1 MKNELKGM
9 ELKEG
14 KDGMTWWQK
23 KERTRKKQII
33 IAVVIAAAW
42 ALIIFGP
49 R

>member
-1 MKNELKGM
+1 MNKLELR
-9 ELKEG
+9 EG
-14 KDGMTWWQK
+14 RDGLTYWQRKD
-23 KERTRKKQII
+23 RTRKKQII

>member
-1 MKNELKGM
+1 MKELKGM
-9 ELKEG
+9 ELREG

-33 IAVVIAAAW
+33 VGVIFAIVW
-42 ALIIFGP
+42 ALILFG